1 MKKSKGISNQMDMLN
16 GSIFD
21 KILLFAL
28 PLAISSI
35 LQQLFNSVDVAVVG
49 RFASSE
55 ALAAVGSN
63 SSVISLLINL
73 FVGISVG
80 ANVVIA
86 NYIGQGKTEKIQ
98 DAVHTVMII
107 SLISG
112 VFLLVLG
119 LMIARPI
126 LEIMGTPE
134 NVIDLAVLY
143 LHIYFL
149 GMPFLMIYNFGA
161 AVLRSKGDTK
171 RPLYC
176 LIISGV
182 INACLNLLFVIVFK
196 LSVAGVAIATVI
208 ADGVSAVLIIY
219 FLMNE
224 EETIRLRLNKLKIKK
239 SELIKVIKIGV
250 PAGLQGVVFSVS
262 NVCIQTAINSFGS
275 DAVAG
280 SATGLNFEYFTYD
293 IAAAFAQAAVTFTSQ
308 NYGAGNLKR
317 CKKIFGL
324 CMLFGIGFTEILSI
338 IFIIWDD
345 FFVSI
350 YTTSAA
356 VAVYGII
363 RMHHVCLLEG
373 VTATY
378 EVGSASLRGMGKSI
392 EPSIITILGTVVFRM
407 IWMVTVFKMVPTYD
421 MLMNVYISSWIF
433 TGGAIFVVYFLHMKK
448 TEANAAKKTLCST
461 SL

>member
-98 DAVHTVMII
+98 DAVHTVMIV

-280 SATGLNFEYFTYD
+280 SATGLNFEDFTYFT
-293 IAAAFAQAAVTFTSQ
+293 ISAFVQAAVTFTSQ
-308 NYGAGNLKR
+308 NYGARNFKR
-317 CKKIFGL
+317 CKKIFVYSMISSVVICGL
-324 CMLFGIGFTEILSI
+324 MSA
-338 IFIIWDD
+338 IFVVLRD
-345 FFVSI
+345 FFAEI
-350 YTTSAA
+350 YTTDKA
-356 VAVYGII
+356 VLEYASI
-363 RMHHVCLLEG
+363 RMVHVLLFECL
-373 VTATY
+373 ASSY
-378 EVGSASLRGMGKSI
+378 EIGGAALRG
-392 EPSIITILGTVVFRM
+392 LGYSMTPAVLTVLGSCVFRL
-407 IWMVTVFKMVPTYD
+407 IWIYTVFNKFRSFE
-421 MLMNVYISSWIF
+421 MLMNVYPVSWVI
-433 TGGAIFVVYFLHMKK
+433 TGIAVLIAYAIVRKK
-448 TEANAAKKTLCST
+448 LFKET
-461 SL
+461 

>member
-1 MKKSKGISNQMDMLN
+1 MKKSKGISNQMDVLN

-98 DAVHTVMII
+98 DAVHTVMIV
-107 SLISG
+107 SLI
-112 VFLLVLG
+112 LLVLG

-280 SATGLNFEYFTYD
+280 SATGLNFEYFTYFT
-293 IAAAFAQAAVTFTSQ
+293 ISAFVQAAVTFTSQ
-308 NYGAGNLKR
+308 NYGARNFKR
-317 CKKIFGL
+317 CKKIFVYSMISSVVICGL
-324 CMLFGIGFTEILSI
+324 MSA
-338 IFIIWDD
+338 IFVVWRD
-345 FFVSI
+345 FFAGI
-350 YTTSAA
+350 YTTDKDVLEYASMRMVHVLLFECLASSYEIGGAA
-356 VAVYGII
+356 
-363 RMHHVCLLEG
+363 
-373 VTATY
+373 
-378 EVGSASLRGMGKSI
+378 LRG
-392 EPSIITILGTVVFRM
+392 LGYSMTPAVLTVLGSCVFRL
-407 IWMVTVFKMVPTYD
+407 IWIYTVFNKFRSFE
-421 MLMNVYISSWIF
+421 MLMNVYPVSWVI
-433 TGGAIFVVYFLHMKK
+433 TGIAVLIAYAMVRKK
-448 TEANAAKKTLCST
+448 LFKET
-461 SL
+461 

>member
-98 DAVHTVMII
+98 DAVHTVMIV

-143 LHIYFL
+143 L

-280 SATGLNFEYFTYD
+280 SATGLNFEYFTYFT
-293 IAAAFAQAAVTFTSQ
+293 ISAFVQAAVTFTSQ
-308 NYGAGNLKR
+308 NYGARNFKR
-317 CKKIFGL
+317 CKKIFVYSMISSVVICGL
-324 CMLFGIGFTEILSI
+324 MSA
-338 IFIIWDD
+338 IFVVLRD
-345 FFVSI
+345 FFAEI
-350 YTTSAA
+350 YTTDKA
-356 VAVYGII
+356 VLEYASI
-363 RMHHVCLLEG
+363 RMVHVLLFECL
-373 VTATY
+373 ASSY
-378 EVGSASLRGMGKSI
+378 EIGGAALRG
-392 EPSIITILGTVVFRM
+392 LGYSMTPAVLTVLGSCVFRL
-407 IWMVTVFKMVPTYD
+407 IWIYTVFNKFRSFE
-421 MLMNVYISSWIF
+421 MLMNVYPVSWVI
-433 TGGAIFVVYFLHMKK
+433 TGIAVLIAYAIVRKK
-448 TEANAAKKTLCST
+448 LFKET
-461 SL
+461 

>member
-98 DAVHTVMII
+98 DAVHTVMIV

-134 NVIDLAVLY
+134 NVIDLAELY

-161 AVLRSKGDTK
+161 AVLRSKGDTQ
-171 RPLYC
+171 RPLIA
-176 LIISGV
+176 LFIGGV
-182 INACLNLLFVIVFK
+182 INIILNLFFVVV
-196 LSVAGVAIATVI
+196 LHMSVEGVAIGTV
-208 ADGVSAVLIIY
+208 VSNIFSSMMLLY
-219 FLMNE
+219 WLMH
-224 EETIRLRLNKLKIKK
+224 ETDALRIDLKQLKINDRILKR
-239 SELIKVIKIGV
+239 IAKIGV
-250 PAGLQGVVFSVS
+250 PAGLQGMVFSIS
-262 NVCIQTAINSFGS
+262 NVCIQSSLNALGS
-275 DAVAG
+275 DAIAAS
-280 SATGLNFEYFTYD
+280 SAALNYEYFAYY
-293 IAAAFAQAAVTFTSQ
+293 ILSSFAQAAVTFIGQ
-308 NYGAGNLKR
+308 NYSAKKYDR
-317 CKKIFGL
+317 CKKITLQSFLLGGATTMVA
-324 CMLFGIGFTEILSI
+324 CMIFVIFDHFFISFFTS
-338 IFIIWDD
+338 D
-345 FFVSI
+345 VS
-350 YTTSAA
+350 
-356 VAVYGII
+356 V
-363 RMHHVCLLEG
+363 
-373 VTATY
+373 
-378 EVGSASLRGMGKSI
+378 ASLAYTRMKIILPFQFLNMSI
-392 EPSIITILGTVVFRM
+392 EVFSSVMRGVGYSSVPAGICVAGICGVRLAYLYTIYPSIASYDHLLIIYPISWF
-407 IWMVTVFKMVPTYD
+407 VTV
-421 MLMNVYISSWIF
+421 L
-433 TGGAIFVVYFLHMKK
+433 ALALVYFIHVRPKVYHHQA
-448 TEANAAKKTLCST
+448 AN
-461 SL
+461 

>member
-73 FVGISVG
+73 FVGITVG

-98 DAVHTVMII
+98 DAVHTVMIV

-134 NVIDLAVLY
+134 NVID
-143 LHIYFL
+143 L

-280 SATGLNFEYFTYD
+280 SATGLNFEYFTYFT
-293 IAAAFAQAAVTFTSQ
+293 ISAFVQAAVTFTSQ
-308 NYGAGNLKR
+308 NYGARNFKR
-317 CKKIFGL
+317 CKKIFVYSMISSVVICGL
-324 CMLFGIGFTEILSI
+324 MSA
-338 IFIIWDD
+338 IFVVWRD
-345 FFVSI
+345 FFAGI
-350 YTTSAA
+350 YTTDKA
-356 VAVYGII
+356 VLEYASI
-363 RMHHVCLLEG
+363 RMVHVLLFECL
-373 VTATY
+373 ASSY
-378 EVGSASLRGMGKSI
+378 EIGGAALRG
-392 EPSIITILGTVVFRM
+392 LGYSMTPAVLTVLGSCVFRL
-407 IWMVTVFKMVPTYD
+407 IWIYTVFNKFRSFE
-421 MLMNVYISSWIF
+421 MLMNVYPVSWVI
-433 TGGAIFVVYFLHMKK
+433 TGIAVLIAYAIVRKK
-448 TEANAAKKTLCST
+448 LFKET
-461 SL
+461 